1 MNDARTSLFALFA
14 TCWKDEALKDR
25 FLREPRKVLE
35 DHGLE
40 VPEGIEIKVVE
51 NTDDCIHV
59 TLPAAPED
67 SRNLSDAEL
76 AGAAGGCGACG
87 VSALPWSG

>member
-1 MNDARTSLFALFA
+1 MNDTRNRLFELFAA
-14 TCWKDEALKDR
+14 CWKDEALKNR
-25 FLREPRKVLE
+25 FMADPRKVLD

-40 VPEGIEIKVVE
+40 VPEGIDVKVVE

-59 TLPAAPED
+59 TLPARPEGHRELTD
-67 SRNLSDAEL
+67 DDL

-87 VSALPWSG
+87 VSALPWRG

>member
-1 MNDARTSLFALFA
+1 MALAELFEACWRDADLKARFMSDPRTVMEERGIDLFIP
-14 TCWKDEALKDR
+14 EDR
-25 FLREPRKVLE
+25 
-35 DHGLE
+35 
-40 VPEGIEIKVVE
+40 EIKVVE

-59 TLPAAPED
+59 TLPARPEGHRELTD
-67 SRNLSDAEL
+67 DDL